1 MSNTE
6 GGIDPF
12 EVVARVLGCP
22 PAAITTESAMKRT
35 HKWDSLGHVSVVT
48 ALEEA
53 YGVSISD
60 DEMLA
65 LTTMKSILEFHKRQ
79 TRTDGDGA

>member
-1 MSNTE
+1 MN
-6 GGIDPF
+6 PF
-12 EVVARVLGCP
+12 EIVARALGCP
-22 PAAITTESAMKRT
+22 SSAITADSAMKRT

-60 DEMLA
+60 EEILS
-65 LTTMKSILEFHKRQ
+65 LTTMKAILDFHERQ
-79 TRTDGDGA
+79 AKTGASAE